1 MTTKSPSAAQ
11 SPRVAN
17 NGAGEGASQSEDA
30 MNATEQPTGPH
41 VYRGIAAVMS
51 VMAKEGISKD
61 RRSGDGG
68 GPKFQ
73 FRGIDDVYN
82 ALSSAMSDNG
92 LMMLPRMAGRSV
104 TERTTKSGGAMFY
117 TVVEAEFDLVSAVDG
132 SKHTIRTFGEAMD
145 SSDKSTN
152 KAMSAA
158 FKYAAMQAFCIPTEG
173 DNDADATTHEVRGR
187 QADADA
193 GPSAAAQFAA
203 DQLRQTK
210 TKDEFT
216 HFWETNKAGLRE
228 QLNDGDYAHVISVMR
243 TEAKRFAADKPA
255 EKSTAN
261 DFPGDTPFD
270 KHDEAA

>member
-1 MTTKSPSAAQ
+1 MTEKKTPEAPA
-11 SPRVAN
+11 VIVH
-17 NGAGEGASQSEDA
+17 EE
-30 MNATEQPTGPH
+30 TGPH
-41 VYRGIAAVMS
+41 VFRAIADVMKVMS
-51 VMAKEGISKD
+51 QEGISKS

-82 ALSSAMSDNG
+82 ALSSVMADNR
-92 LMMLPRMAGRSV
+92 LMMLPRMIGRET
-104 TERTTKSGGAMFY
+104 TERTTRAGGAMFY

-173 DNDADATTHEVRGR
+173 DNDADATTHDV
-187 QADADA
+187 APK

-203 DQLRQTK
+203 DQLRQAK
-210 TKDEFT
+210 TGDEFKHVWT
-216 HFWETNKAGLRE
+216 SQKEGLRKA
-228 QLNDGDYAHVISVMR
+228 LSDADYAYVVGVMQ
-243 TEAKRFAADKPA
+243 TEAQRFVDEPKD
-255 EKSTAN
+255 T
-261 DFPGDTPFD
+261 DTPFD
-270 KHDEAA
+270 GEPG